1 MKSRPLQA
9 GHRVELLIGGAGFFP
24 ALVSAIAAAR
34 SEVWLETYIF
44 HFDASGVSVAQAL
57 EEAAHRG
64 ISVRLV
70 MDGIGTPEVPPEWMQ
85 RFDAAGVRWQRFS
98 PLGKLGL
105 LVPGRWRR
113 MHRKLCVVDQQ
124 VLFCGGI
131 NLLDDYFELSYGP
144 QDSPR
149 LDYAVRVEGPLV
161 ADGQGVVQQFWRR
174 LMATRQLKQGHLP
187 TAEAL
192 ARSATHAPPGAVA
205 ATGANASSSQG
216 AAARSLP
223 AGEARAALLLRDNV
237 RNRRTIERAYRLAI
251 AQARSEVVIANAYFL
266 PGAQLRRALVHAAR
280 RGVRVQL
287 LLQGRYEYFMQFHA
301 AKPFYA
307 GLLAAGVE
315 IYEYHAAY
323 LHAKVAVVDKHWAT
337 VGSSNLDPL
346 SLLLAREANVVVED
360 ADFASLL
367 HSRLADAIANGSTAI
382 EARSFA
388 NRPAWQRAKDW
399 IAYGVMRATL
409 FLTGRDY

>member
-1 MKSRPLQA
+1 
-9 GHRVELLIGGAGFFP
+9 
-24 ALVSAIAAAR
+24 
-34 SEVWLETYIF
+34 
-44 HFDASGVSVAQAL
+44 
-57 EEAAHRG
+57 
-64 ISVRLV
+64 
-70 MDGIGTPEVPPEWMQ
+70 
-85 RFDAAGVRWQRFS
+85 
-98 PLGKLGL
+98 
-105 LVPGRWRR
+105 
-113 MHRKLCVVDQQ
+113 MHRKLCVVDQR

-131 NLLDDYFELSYGP
+131 NLQDDYFELSYGK

-161 ADGQGVVQQFWRR
+161 TEGQHTVQQFWRR
-174 LMATRQLKQGHLP
+174 LMATKQVKHGHF
-187 TAEAL
+187 AEAQVL
-192 ARSATHAPPGAVA
+192 VSPATQAARGSPASATSLNAAPSKNATASPEAPGD
-205 ATGANASSSQG
+205 
-216 AAARSLP
+216 
-223 AGEARAALLLRDNV
+223 ARAALVLRDNV

-251 AQARSEVVIANAYFL
+251 AHARSEVVIANAYFL

-307 GLLAAGVE
+307 SLLAAGVE

-360 ADFASLL
+360 GDFALLL
-367 HSRLADAIANGSTAI
+367 HSSLADAIANRSIEI
-382 EARSFA
+382 EARAFA
-388 NRPAWQRAKDW
+388 NRPLLQRAKDW